1 MKKEHPGAKNMI
13 PLGQP
18 GNEEYDRSVRA
29 KIKGSASAKRKLS
42 QKILG
47 IKKMKNPSEQEKRVL
62 ELITNPEVSAMQIQN
77 LLEIAIKKDLTES
90 NFLKLIDIVINK
102 HKALFGTKMEVQSK
116 VTNLDLMLERIK
128 DYKEATINGS
138 SSN

>member
-1 MKKEHPGAKNMI
+1 MI